1 MVFIDWCR
9 LALPAG
15 CGTEGWQL
23 AALVFICP
31 KCLPQADRREAYMP
45 KVDYSRV
52 TVRLGEAEAK
62 KLAELARHTDRPVSN
77 LLRLLIKQAA
87 TLPPETLLTLTE

>member
-1 MVFIDWCR
+1 
-9 LALPAG
+9 
-15 CGTEGWQL
+15 
-23 AALVFICP
+23 
-31 KCLPQADRREAYMP
+31 MP

-62 KLAELARHTDRPVSN
+62 KLAELARHTVRPVSN

-87 TLPPETLLTLTE
+87 LLPPETLISQAE